1 MTSFAFGNP
10 HARVHVY
17 VEKAPPVENVFGH
30 ADDLP
35 LYTSLQK
42 GHIKALGEAGGNG
55 WRKVFNVYAKLM
67 FALPESSPFYPHGYK
82 TWQAF
87 RDQALLQAESN
98 TALHFGH
105 ANPLRSAQTQHSDP
119 KHLALHII
127 AGRTHAHKLGLS
139 GSCVWINNEFA
150 KHPTLP
156 ILICPYFDYRQ
167 LSNSKIDVLTKL
179 MAINDC
185 NE

>member
-17 VEKAPPVENVFGH
+17 VEKAPPVESLWGH

-35 LYTSLQK
+35 PYTPLQK
-42 GHIKALGEAGGNG
+42 GHIKTLGDAGGNG

-67 FALPESSPFYPHGYK
+67 LALPESSPFYPQGYK
-82 TWQAF
+82 TWQDY
-87 RDQALLQAESN
+87 RDQALLQAESS
-98 TALHFGH
+98 TALHFGM
-105 ANPLRSAQTQHSDP
+105 ADPLRVAQTQQSDP
-119 KHLALHII
+119 DPLTMHII

-167 LSNSKIDVLTKL
+167 LSNIKIEALTKL
-179 MAINDC
+179 MAIS
-185 NE
+185 